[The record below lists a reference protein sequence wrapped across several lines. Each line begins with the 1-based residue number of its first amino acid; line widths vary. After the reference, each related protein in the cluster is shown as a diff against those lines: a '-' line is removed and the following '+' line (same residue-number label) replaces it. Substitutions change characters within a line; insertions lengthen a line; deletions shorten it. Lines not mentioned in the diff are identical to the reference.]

1 MPSSYTQR
9 NRLEQ
14 QNPGENNNTWGAR
27 LNDNM
32 ILMVD
37 EALDGW
43 TAFTLSGTKT
53 LSEADGDPD
62 EARKRVIHITGGTGG
77 TVTLPAVEKAY
88 LVKNDATGPVT
99 FTLGSGTTKV
109 VAPATSQW
117 VFTNGTNVY
126 SVAVFDPATNYT
138 AAQVDTLLAA
148 KASLAGGNQFLGR
161 QRVGVVTL
169 TDAATVTPN
178 LADGNI
184 FTLTMT
190 ANRALAN
197 PSGMADALGQEV
209 LIVFRGAFQPTFGTY
224 YKFPRGLDPTFTG
237 ALNAIGGTVISAT
250 EILMHGAVGYA

>member
-1 MPSSYTQR
+1 MPSSYTPR

-14 QNPGENNNTWGAR
+14 QTPGENNNTWGAR

-32 ILMVD
+32 IAILD

-43 TAFTLSGTKT
+43 AAFSLSGPKT
-53 LSEADGDPD
+53 LDAADGDPD

-88 LVKNDATGPVT
+88 LVKNDATGTVT
-99 FTLGSGTTKV
+99 FALGTGVTVPVLTGI
-109 VAPATSQW
+109 TQW
-117 VFTNGTNVY
+117 VFTNGTNVFAIAAY
-126 SVAVFDPATNYT
+126 DPATNYT
-138 AAQVDTLLAA
+138 AAQVSTLLAA
-148 KASLAGGNQFLGR
+148 KASLAGGNQFSGR
-161 QRVGVVTL
+161 QRVAIVTL
-169 TDAATVTPN
+169 IDAATVTPN
-178 LADGNI
+178 LADGNAFI
-184 FTLTMT
+184 LTMT
-190 ANRALAN
+190 ANRELAN
-197 PSGMADALGQEV
+197 PSGMADAVGQEV